1 MTRHS
6 RHDTH
11 STVWVK
17 LPVDA
22 RFWLP
27 EQSPFTLQYSIGVGY
42 DVPEGTYQ
50 LGLQLADAL
59 LTPTPASA
67 PPQPRYAIQLAN
79 QGGLWNATMGWH
91 NLGGQVS
98 VSSTAADTG
107 AHTGE
112 LWFGRTTWQTC

>member
-1 MTRHS
+1 
-6 RHDTH
+6 
-11 STVWVK
+11 VWVK

-59 LTPTPASA
+59 FTPTPASA

-79 QGGLWNATMGWH
+79 QGTLWNATTGWH

-98 VSSTAADTG
+98 VSSTGPDTG

-112 LWFGRTTWQTC
+112 LWFGRTSWQTSS